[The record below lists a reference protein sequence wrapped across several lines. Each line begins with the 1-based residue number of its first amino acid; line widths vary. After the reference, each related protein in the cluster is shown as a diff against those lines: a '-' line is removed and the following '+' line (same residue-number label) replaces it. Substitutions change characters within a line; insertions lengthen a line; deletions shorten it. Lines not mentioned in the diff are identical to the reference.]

1 MSIKYILNPYN
12 SYLLIA
18 SVQTYFIYHMYTK
31 MNQVEHMRHMMDKIY
46 IEQLNLKNNTTFSF
60 TKDASTNTILSEPPS
75 PNNDDIP
82 SASYFSLGTY
92 LNKKEN
98 K

>member
-92 LNKKEN
+92 LNKKE
-98 K
+98 KK

>member
-1 MSIKYILNPYN
+1 MSIKYILNQYN

-31 MNQVEHMRHMMDKIY
+31 MNQVEHIRHMMDKIY
-46 IEQLNLKNNTTFSF
+46 TEQLNLKNNTTFSF